1 VPVDTLAKTESTTSH
16 LASLILY
23 HSKKAIIFNK
33 NTPKYSRKK
42 DLVFTFAGLT
52 QPIKIL
58 I

>member
-1 VPVDTLAKTESTTSH
+1 VSVDTLAKTESTTSH
-16 LASLILY
+16 LAPLFPL
-23 HSKKAIIFNK
+23 HSKKAVIFNK

-42 DLVFTFAGLT
+42 DLVFTFAGLS